1 MRDFTIYASILLLAG
16 CAGRGLAP
24 AAAGPFPLPESVV
37 VIEGGTGARV
47 ESDELLRRL
56 AAADVVLLGEV
67 HDNGGQHELR
77 GRLIAALSARRP
89 AIVFEHFA
97 VGQDSMA
104 RPGEREALEHWLDRS
119 GFDRQAWKWP
129 LHRPVVEAAIGHGGS
144 LWGSNLSREAL
155 RPVVRDGE
163 SAAPAHLRSLLDR
176 APLDNATQAAL
187 DRELIAG
194 HCGQLP
200 ESMVP
205 GMRAAQTV
213 RDAAM
218 AHALIRAAER
228 GPAWLIAGNGHVRRD
243 IGVPRLLGSAAPGLR
258 VLAVGF
264 LERPE
269 SGGEPVSAST
279 AMFDIVVVTPRVAR
293 PDPCAG
299 FQIR

>member
-1 MRDFTIYASILLLAG
+1 M
-16 CAGRGLAP
+16 AP
-24 AAAGPFPLPESVV
+24 AQPGSFPLPESVL
-37 VIEGGTGARV
+37 VIEGGTGARL

-67 HDNGGQHELR
+67 HDNGGQHALR

-89 AIVFEHFA
+89 AIVFEQFA
-97 VGQDSMA
+97 ARQDSIA
-104 RPGEREALEHWLDRS
+104 RPGEREELEHWLDRS
-119 GFDRQAWKWP
+119 GFDREAWKWP
-129 LHRPVVEAAIGHGGS
+129 LHRPVVEAAIGFGGS

-155 RPVVRDGE
+155 RSVVRDGE
-163 SAAPAHLRSLLDR
+163 SAAPGHLRTLLDQ
-176 APLDNATQAAL
+176 APLDSATRAAL
-187 DRELIAG
+187 DRELVAG

-218 AHALIRAAER
+218 AHALIRAAGS

-243 IGVPRLLGSAAPGLR
+243 IGVPRLLRSAAPGRR

-269 SGGEPVSAST
+269 SGGEPASSST
-279 AMFDIVVVTPRVAR
+279 AMFDLVVVTPRVAR

-299 FQIR
+299 FQVR